1 MIYNDSQWS
10 IIAQAAPHYESARH
24 EVVRNAPRWM
34 TEQVKMVYE
43 AATGKRIP
51 YADTNCAVCVLRI
64 YQIIGKTY
72 FQDLPNHQKSE
83 VEIETEKNE
92 TNANGDTNNNKRDAK
107 PDSGNTKTKNGNTGK
122 SKKGKKQK

>member
-1 MIYNDSQWS
+1 MIYTEGQWN

-34 TEQVKMVYE
+34 TDQVKMVYE

-51 YADTNCAVCVLRI
+51 YADTTCAVCVLRI

-72 FQDLPNHQKSE
+72 FEDLPNHQKSD
-83 VEIETEKNE
+83 VEIETKI
-92 TNANGDTNNNKRDAK
+92 
-107 PDSGNTKTKNGNTGK
+107 NTKDDDTRIE
-122 SKKGKKQK
+122 SKKGNAKPKAGNKKKKN

>member
-1 MIYNDSQWS
+1 MNTIYNDSQWS

-34 TEQVKMVYE
+34 TDQLKMVYE

-92 TNANGDTNNNKRDAK
+92 TNANDTRSEDKK
-107 PDSGNTKTKNGNTGK
+107 GNAK
-122 SKKGKKQK
+122 SKAGNKKKKN